1 MCGIFAIL
9 NSTKTP
15 LQLREAGLQASRLL
29 RHRGP
34 DWNGMIIGQNYVMVH
49 ERLAIM
55 DPLSGK
61 QPFVTDEYILTVNG
75 EIYNYYDLIN
85 DDFNYKTNSDCEVII
100 SEFDM
105 SGLDFIN
112 NLDGVYAFVLRY
124 APNKYIIARD
134 SIGVV
139 PLYWGKGVDGSI
151 MVASEMKAL
160 DGAYGVSQF
169 PPGMM
174 CHITPDTQPQMI
186 QHKVLKPHEGKFFEA
201 IDLIKPC
208 LYDAVKKR
216 LMTHVPWGILLS
228 GGLDS
233 SCIAAI
239 ATELV
244 VDPKTVKTFSIGLED
259 SPDLKA
265 AAMVAKHIGST
276 HYEFTYTIHEGLN
289 ALEDVIYHLET
300 YDITT
305 IRASVPMYLMARKI
319 RSLGIKMVL
328 SGEGADEIFGGY
340 LYFHEAPD
348 EKAFFEELKLKLHN
362 LHYYDCLRANKSM
375 AAWGIEVR
383 VPFLD
388 IDFLNLIMDWDTK
401 MKMPKNNVKNIEKW
415 LLRKAMVGTLPPAIM
430 WRQKEQ
436 FSDGVGYG
444 WIDSLKETANNS
456 ITDKAFAIREDLFP
470 VNTPKSKEGFLYR
483 SIFDKMF
490 KMSGAVESVK
500 YEDTVACSSANALKW
515 IPHSINNTD
524 ASGRSV
530 AVHNNNNI

>member
-1 MCGIFAIL
+1 M
-9 NSTKTP
+9 S
-15 LQLREAGLQASRLL
+15 ASCDTVLVRS
-29 RHRGP
+29 
-34 DWNGMIIGQNYVMVH
+34 
-49 ERLAIM
+49 
-55 DPLSGK
+55 LS
-61 QPFVTDEYILTVNG
+61 
-75 EIYNYYDLIN
+75 IYH
-85 DDFNYKTNSDCEVII
+85 FKKFEK
-100 SEFDM
+100 
-105 SGLDFIN
+105 LDFIN

-151 MVASEMKAL
+151 MIASEMKAL
-160 DGAYGVSQF
+160 DGAYGVCQF

-174 CHITPDTQPQMI
+174 CHITPDAQPQMI
-186 QHKVLKPHEGKFFEA
+186 QHKVLKQHEGKFFEA

-239 ATELV
+239 ATVLV
-244 VDPKTVKTFSIGLED
+244 VDPKTVKTFSIGLEG

-265 AAMVAKHIGST
+265 AAKVAKHIGST

-305 IRASVPMYLMARKI
+305 VRASVPMYLMARKI

-340 LYFHEAPD
+340 LYFHNAPD

-388 IDFLNLIMDWDTK
+388 IDFLTI
-401 MKMPKNNVKNIEKW
+401 
-415 LLRKAMVGTLPPAIM
+415 
-430 WRQKEQ
+430 
-436 FSDGVGYG
+436 
-444 WIDSLKETANNS
+444 
-456 ITDKAFAIREDLFP
+456 
-470 VNTPKSKEGFLYR
+470 
-483 SIFDKMF
+483 
-490 KMSGAVESVK
+490 
-500 YEDTVACSSANALKW
+500 
-515 IPHSINNTD
+515 
-524 ASGRSV
+524 
-530 AVHNNNNI
+530 

>member
-9 NSTKTP
+9 NSIKTTE
-15 LQLREAGLQASRLL
+15 QLRKSGLQASRLL

-34 DWNGMIIGQNYVMVH
+34 DWNGMVIGQGHVLVH

-55 DPLSGK
+55 DPLSGT
-61 QPFVTDEYILTVNG
+61 QPFISGEYVLTING
-75 EIYNYYDLIN
+75 EIYNYWNLIN
-85 DDFNYKTNSDCEVII
+85 DDFEYKTKSDCEVIL
-100 SEFDM
+100 SEFDRH
-105 SGLDFIN
+105 GLDFIHK
-112 NLDGVYAFVLRY
+112 LDGVYAFVLKY

-134 SIGVV
+134 PIGVI

-151 MVASEMKAL
+151 MIASEMKAL
-160 DGAYGVSQF
+160 GEAYGVKQF

-174 CHITPDTQPQMI
+174 CHVSPETIDMI
-186 QHKVLKPHEGKFFEA
+186 PIIALEPHGQNFYTA

-208 LYDAVKKR
+208 LYDAIKKR
-216 LMTHVPWGILLS
+216 LMTHVQWGVLLS

-239 ATELV
+239 VAEMV
-244 VDPKTVKTFSIGLED
+244 VEPKKINTFSIGLEG

-265 AAMVAKHIGST
+265 AAVVAKHIGSK
-276 HYEFTYTIHEGLN
+276 HHEFTYTVKEGLN
-289 ALEDVIYHLET
+289 ALEDVIYHLES

-305 IRASVPMYLMARKI
+305 IRASIPMYLMARKI

-340 LYFHEAPD
+340 LYFHNAPD
-348 EKAFFEELKLKLHN
+348 DKAFFEELKLKLHN

-375 AAWGIEVR
+375 AAWGVEVR
-383 VPFLD
+383 VPYLD
-388 IDFLNLIMDWDTK
+388 IEFVNLIMDWDTK
-401 MKMPKNNVKNIEKW
+401 AKMPKNNIKKIEKW
-415 LLRKAMVGTLPPAIM
+415 LLRKAMVGTLPPEII

-436 FSDGVGYG
+436 FSDGVGYD
-444 WIDSLKETANNS
+444 WIDSLKETADNS
-456 ITDKAFAIREDLFP
+456 ISDKAFAIREDLFP
-470 VNTPKSKEGFLYR
+470 VNTPKTKEGFLYR
-483 SIFDKMF
+483 SIFEKMF
-490 KMSGAVESVK
+490 KMSGAVDSVK

-515 IPHSINNTD
+515 IPHSVNNTD

-530 AVHNNNNI
+530 AVHNNNSI